1 MNRTLELLP
10 ILYALLAAITGIHA
24 DDRSSARAERPVAA
38 IAAAPCA
45 AEEARFAAVARII
58 APRPAVSMPAL
69 SALAKVRP
77 LARIAP
83 ARLFAVAG
91 FAVRRE

>member
-45 AEEARFAAVARII
+45 SEEARFAAVARILTERPVAT
-58 APRPAVSMPAL
+58 APTLPL
-69 SALAKVRP
+69 LAKMRP
-77 LARIAP
+77 LAGIAP
-83 ARLFAVAG
+83 VGLFDIAG